1 MNGNKRQ
8 APATTGIEVNASEA
22 LARLGLIEKRL
33 YDFRPAFRWIAGDFA
48 KSQGTMFRKRGA
60 ISGYEKWADLS
71 PKTIAKKR
79 GKNKRKILQDTGKL
93 YRSLTNTSD
102 SNFAAVYNRK
112 SLEIGTKVPHAKYH
126 MTGTQNMP
134 QRSLFRVAEK
144 RRRSWT
150 SKILRYAVSK
160 KLPKF
165 EGLR

>member
-1 MNGNKRQ
+1 MNRNKFQ
-8 APATTGIEVNASEA
+8 ASEGIEIDANKA
-22 LARLGLIEKRL
+22 LANLGLIKKKL
-33 YDFRPAFRWIAGDFA
+33 YDFRPVFKWIAEDFA

-60 ISGYEKWADLS
+60 ISGYQKWADLD
-71 PKTIAKKR
+71 PKTIARKR

-102 SNFAAVYNRK
+102 GDFVATYNRK
-112 SLEIGTKVPHAKYH
+112 SLEIGTKVPYAKYH

-160 KLPKF
+160 KMPKF
-165 EGLR
+165 EGLK